1 MRSAAEARTIETD
14 STRAL
19 PGRLGDSR
27 LEVWSWYFFRIS
39 GLLLVFLA
47 LGHLAIM
54 HLVYTVDVI
63 GYDWIADRWRSV
75 GWRVY
80 DWLLLALALPHG
92 MNGLRVVVDDFVH
105 TGRARRIAYAVLWS
119 ALLFL
124 MAIGTLV
131 IVTFESE

>member
-1 MRSAAEARTIETD
+1 MHSRLAARTAETD
-14 STRAL
+14 STRAVAARA
-19 PGRLGDSR
+19 GSS
-27 LEVWSWYFFRIS
+27 LEIWSWYFFRVS
-39 GLLLVFLA
+39 GLLLMFLA

-54 HLVYTVDVI
+54 HLVYTVDAI
-63 GYDWIADRWRSV
+63 GYDWIAERWRSV

-105 TGRARRIAYAVLWS
+105 TRRARRVAYGILWS
-119 ALLFL
+119 ILLFL

-131 IVTFESE
+131 IVTFPRE